1 LDNGSIRFVLLLQ
14 RPNGGRADVSS
25 GPSLVTV
32 GSYQH
37 LAASYDGNNIK
48 LYYNGTLATNQL
60 VGTANFNT
68 GDPINIGV
76 ENLAAAGAIFP
87 FKGMVDELSIYNRAL
102 SDQEIASIFGAG
114 TAGKCRPG
122 VNPNPACSN
131 SLNDQDDDGDCQH
144 DDDQDGDGQGLF
156 SSQRVIN

>member
-1 LDNGSIRFVLLLQ
+1 MCIR
-14 RPNGGRADVSS
+14 D
-25 GPSLVTV
+25 SLVTV

-37 LAASYDGNNIK
+37 VAASYDGNNIK
-48 LYYNGTLATNQL
+48 LYYNGTLATTQL
-60 VGTANFNT
+60 VGPANFNT

-87 FKGMVDELSIYNRAL
+87 FKGNVDELSVYNRAL

-122 VNPNPACSN
+122 VNPACSN
-131 SLNDQDDDGDCQH
+131 SLNDPDDDGDCEH
-144 DDDQDGDGQGLF
+144 DDDMDGDGSGHLL